1 MAPHVTHAPKSSP
14 SGDQTDWLALFPAEQ
29 GPRRS
34 EFERPSDD
42 DPLELFPRERRLI
55 EPPQFLPTRQ
65 LPPAPRPAA
74 PVAARIRIE
83 PGWEWPRLHLTPLA
97 WATLVAIAAMP
108 MIVFLRATR
117 MPALPDVLPASVTA
131 PAADIALPAFALD
144 STPRDVAPPPAA
156 TVPAPDSTTP
166 VAPLQAAIVKPGVVA
181 PSRSTAPPVRQAD
194 PPRVPSG
201 AAAQTTSNSAAA
213 STPPSPPP
221 VATPPATEP
230 VRVSDPPP
238 VVTAPPAVVTLPAA
252 ALPEETGER
261 AVDPATPRAADTAA
275 IESVLGRYRSGY
287 EALDIGAVQKTFP
300 KVDRQALERSFGELA
315 EQSLQFDDCQIDIA
329 GRDARVACTGSAR
342 SVTKSNARQRF
353 ESRRWDFTLSKIGS
367 AWLILSAQ
375 SKR

>member
-1 MAPHVTHAPKSSP
+1 
-14 SGDQTDWLALFPAEQ
+14 
-29 GPRRS
+29 
-34 EFERPSDD
+34 
-42 DPLELFPRERRLI
+42 
-55 EPPQFLPTRQ
+55 
-65 LPPAPRPAA
+65 
-74 PVAARIRIE
+74 
-83 PGWEWPRLHLTPLA
+83 
-97 WATLVAIAAMP
+97 
-108 MIVFLRATR
+108 
-117 MPALPDVLPASVTA
+117 
-131 PAADIALPAFALD
+131 
-144 STPRDVAPPPAA
+144 
-156 TVPAPDSTTP
+156 
-166 VAPLQAAIVKPGVVA
+166 
-181 PSRSTAPPVRQAD
+181 
-194 PPRVPSG
+194 
-201 AAAQTTSNSAAA
+201 
-213 STPPSPPP
+213 
-221 VATPPATEP
+221 
-230 VRVSDPPP
+230 
-238 VVTAPPAVVTLPAA
+238 LPAA